1 MMAKTSKRPWS
12 ADEVVAALKAA
23 ADQQIATIY
32 MRRNPLATA
41 WGVRFGDMEK
51 ILKQIEPSAEL
62 AADLWAYPAF
72 EPRHIALNVLPKGSL
87 TEQQTDAWVLDLDF
101 SLMSDEFAKAVYHT
115 PWAKDRLERWV
126 DDERDFVQRT
136 GWALLYGFASDPA
149 ESYSDEEWRAWLDRI
164 ERTIHDA
171 PNWSRES
178 MNNLPIAIG
187 LRDPG
192 LFDAAVGVAERYG
205 KVSVFH
211 GDKTNCKVND
221 AVALLHNP
229 KTKLVRY

>member
-1 MMAKTSKRPWS
+1 MAKTSKRPWS
-12 ADEVVAALKAA
+12 AEEVVAALKAA

-32 MRRNPLATA
+32 MRRNPQATA
-41 WGVRFGDMEK
+41 WGTRFGDMEK
-51 ILKQIEPSAEL
+51 ILKQIEPSTEL
-62 AADLWAYPAF
+62 AAELWAYPAF

-87 TEQQTDAWVLDLDF
+87 TEKQVDTWVLDLDF
-101 SLMSDEFAKAVYHT
+101 SFLADEFAKAVYHT
-115 PWAKDRLERWV
+115 LWARERLERWV

-149 ESYSDEEWRAWLDRI
+149 ESYSDEEWRAWLERI

-187 LRDPG
+187 LRDPK
-192 LFDAAVGVAERYG
+192 LFDAAVGTAERYG